1 MGRSSRVEN
10 GEYSLCS
17 QAKQVVKM
25 QANRSVHFSVPQ
37 GEGSQHRNCSIV
49 GLRISVC
56 LLSVFVFS
64 PSKRAQAQDS
74 FDLAPILYSTSESQ
88 DPVAQLQ
95 RRLQSGQTKLD
106 KDPHYGLLPGLLK
119 ELHIPLE
126 SQVLV
131 FSKTSL
137 QIHKISPTNPRAIYF
152 NDSVY
157 VGYVPG
163 SSILELAANDPKLG
177 AVFYTFDTGIQP
189 DVAAAN
195 DRSINDTS
203 SGLVRDRGQCLSC
216 HATTRTENVPGYIVR
231 SIYSDRAG
239 RPRTGSSSFT
249 TDYRSPF
256 QSRWGGWYVTGTHGS
271 MRHLGNLFA
280 VDRTDPQKVDFESG
294 ANQLQLPSRVA
305 PGLHPQPHSDV
316 VALMVL
322 EHQIRVH
329 NLITKAS
336 FETRQAIAMDESM
349 NKALGRD
356 PQYRSESTE
365 RRIQSVAN
373 QLADAMLMNGEPP
386 LDGAVIGTSNFAT
399 VFASTG
405 PRDKQGRS
413 LRDLDLKTRLF
424 RYPLSY
430 LIYTQ
435 EFQQLPSDVMKLIQ
449 AKLAA
454 ELDRPERQAEREI
467 LAETLKESQ

>member
-1 MGRSSRVEN
+1 
-10 GEYSLCS
+10 
-17 QAKQVVKM
+17 M
-25 QANRSVHFSVPQ
+25 QASRSVHFPVPQ
-37 GEGSQHRNCSIV
+37 GYGLQNWNWWFV
-49 GLRISVC
+49 GFRMTLC
-56 LLSVFVFS
+56 LLCAIVFS
-64 PSKRAQAQDS
+64 PCRRAFAQDS
-74 FDLAPILYSTSESQ
+74 FDLAPIFYSASESQ

-95 RRLQSGQTKLD
+95 RRLQAGQTVLD
-106 KDPHYGLLPGLLK
+106 KDPEHGLLPSLLK
-119 ELHIPLE
+119 ELRIPLE

-163 SSILELAANDPKLG
+163 STILELAANDPKLG
-177 AVFYTFDTGIQP
+177 AVFYTFDTAIQS
-189 DVAAAN
+189 DTTQTNGSSAN
-195 DRSINDTS
+195 GPSSNEASSNEAS

-216 HATTRTENVPGYIVR
+216 HATTRTENVPGYLVR

-305 PGLHPQPHSDV
+305 PGLHPQPHSDL

-329 NLITKAS
+329 NLITKAN

-373 QLADAMLMNGEPP
+373 HLADALLMHGEPP
-386 LDGAVIGTSNFAT
+386 LEGAVSGTSNFAA
-399 VFASTG
+399 VFPSTG
-405 PRDKQGRS
+405 PRDQQGRS

-424 RYPLSY
+424 RFPLSY

-435 EFQQLPSDVMKLIQ
+435 EFQQLPSDVMKLIR
-449 AKLAA
+449 AKLAT
-454 ELDRPERQAEREI
+454 ELDLPERQAEREI
-467 LAETLKESQ
+467 LNETLPGFLTGKP

>member
-1 MGRSSRVEN
+1 
-10 GEYSLCS
+10 
-17 QAKQVVKM
+17 M

-74 FDLAPILYSTSESQ
+74 FDLAPIFYSASESQ

-95 RRLQSGQTKLD
+95 RRLQAGQTVLD
-106 KDPHYGLLPGLLK
+106 KDPEHGLLPSLLK
-119 ELHIPLE
+119 ELRIPLE

-163 SSILELAANDPKLG
+163 STILELAANDPKLG
-177 AVFYTFDTGIQP
+177 AVFYTFDTAIQSDTTQTNGSSSNGP
-189 DVAAAN
+189 SAN
-195 DRSINDTS
+195 EASSNEAS

-305 PGLHPQPHSDV
+305 PGLHPEPHSDL

-373 QLADAMLMNGEPP
+373 QLADAMLMHGEPP